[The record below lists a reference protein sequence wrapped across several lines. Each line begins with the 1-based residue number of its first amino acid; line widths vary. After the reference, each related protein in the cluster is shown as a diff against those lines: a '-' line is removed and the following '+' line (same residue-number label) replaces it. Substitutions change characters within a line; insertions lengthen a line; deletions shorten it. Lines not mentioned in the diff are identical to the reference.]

1 MDFNHFLISLVTI
14 VNEMSPYVLLGFLIA
29 GLLHVFVPA
38 SAMAR
43 HLSGRGLKPVVKAAI
58 LGIPL
63 PLCSCGVLP
72 AAVSLRRQGASRGAS
87 TSFLIATPQTGV
99 DSIAAT
105 YSLLGLPMAIIR
117 PIAALVGA
125 VAGGMAVDRSAG
137 ARDDG
142 AAGAATAVNGNE
154 FHGMS
159 FFGKLGAALRY
170 GMVDMV
176 ASVGRWLVAG
186 LLVAALITVL
196 VPDSLFTGLSEYP
209 LLAMLAVLVAAIPM
223 YICATGSIP
232 VAMSLMMKGL
242 SPGIAFVMLMAGP
255 AANFAS
261 LIILGKSYGRKAT
274 AIYVASV
281 AVTAIVFGLAIDL
294 LLPPSWFAIAGAP
307 AAGCHVEAD
316 IFATVCSVVLLALLA
331 LSPWLQRRFGHKH
344 GAGACH
350 CGAGCGCEDDCACET
365 SNNKIAMNTMTFK
378 VSGMACVHC
387 RNRVA
392 DAVSKVCGVES
403 ADVDLGKATLTV
415 SGDMDSD
422 AVMEAVRVAGYE
434 IEPVEPA

>member
-72 AAVSLRRQGASRGAS
+72 AAVSLRRQGASKGAS

-137 ARDDG
+137 AQDES
-142 AAGAATAVNGNE
+142 AAGAATTVNGNE
-154 FHGMS
+154 FHGRS

-261 LIILGKSYGRKAT
+261 LIILGKSHGRKAT

-294 LLPPSWFAIAGAP
+294 LLPRSWFAIAGAP
-307 AAGCHVEAD
+307 AAGCHVEGD
-316 IFATVCSVVLLALLA
+316 IFATVCSVVLLALLV
-331 LSPWLQRRFGHKH
+331 LSPWLRRR
-344 GAGACH
+344 AGSHSHSHACCG
-350 CGAGCGCEDDCACET
+350 CGASCGCEGEKCACET
-365 SNNKIAMNTMTFK
+365 STNNTAMNTMTFK

-434 IEPVEPA
+434 IEPR